1 MYNCIH
7 RKWLPRVIRNYFT
20 PAFYSPSQLSH
31 LVNRTKLEEQGWN
44 PARRRRA
51 GQRKRG
57 SRFARL
63 FAIIVMNTRRESS
76 RWIAAGSNGM
86 KGENEQPATLKSWA
100 VRYHCCDLL
109 LLVSDTRQTGNNS
122 SSHSLLYCFLP
133 PLLFPSLLTS
143 SYFYFQTRSWLCAPI
158 DQPGEQKPRL
168 KAFDKSRDRA

>member
-100 VRYHCCDLL
+100 VRYHWCDP